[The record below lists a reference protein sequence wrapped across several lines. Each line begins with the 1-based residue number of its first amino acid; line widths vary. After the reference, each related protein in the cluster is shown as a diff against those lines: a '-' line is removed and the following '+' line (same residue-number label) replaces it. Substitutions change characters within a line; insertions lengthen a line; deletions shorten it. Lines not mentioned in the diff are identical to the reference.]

1 METPT
6 TPRSTLNPPVFYT
19 SAALILALV
28 LFTVLLQEEAQSL
41 FNHVQQWIITN
52 ASWFYVLAVA
62 LILISVVFLAVSRY
76 GDIKLGPDH
85 SRPDYRNTTWF
96 AMLFSAGMG
105 IGLMFFGVA
114 EPVMHFTTPPVGEPN
129 TVQAA
134 KEAMKLT
141 FFHWGL
147 HAWAIYAIVALI
159 LAFFSYRHGLPL
171 TLRSALYPLIG
182 ERIYGPIGHAVDI
195 FAIIGT
201 VFGVATSLGY
211 GVLQINSGLHHLFG
225 WPVNQTVQIAL
236 IAATCGLATL
246 SVASGL
252 DRGIRI
258 LSELNLSLAVI
269 LLLFV
274 LVLGPTVFLLQT
286 YVQNTGAYLSD
297 IVNKTFNLYAYEP
310 TDWIGGWTLLYWGWW
325 LSWSPFVG
333 LFIARISRGRTIREF
348 VCGVLFVPAGFTLL
362 WMTVFGDTAIHM
374 VLQEGFT
381 QLAEVVNQ
389 DSSVALFAF
398 LEHFPLGSVISLVA
412 VLMVVVFFVTSADSG
427 ALVVDML
434 ASSGKDH
441 SPLWQ
446 RIFWSVLM
454 GVVAIALLLA
464 DGLKALQ
471 TATIASALP
480 FSIVLLASIW
490 GLFKAL
496 HLDATKRG
504 IRYQALTFSRPTTR
518 SGASEGDGWQRRLR
532 NNRHVPKAQ
541 PRQPLH
547 HRCGATGLR
556 GRRRRTAQAGLR
568 SPGAGRRGRP
578 GSAGSQPR
586 RRGRFHLRGASA
598 RLHHA
603 ELRDARHRGQQRVA
617 QVFPRRGPSPGRRP
631 GLRHHGLEPR
641 RRDRRHPRP
650 VRAAHALPARG
661 ALRDAGAGQCRP
673 LAVSPTGSAPE

>member
-532 NNRHVPKAQ
+532 NIAMFPRRSHVNRFITDVARPA
-541 PRQPLH
+541 
-547 HRCGATGLR
+547 LR

>member
-464 DGLKALQ
+464 DGLKA
-471 TATIASALP
+471 
-480 FSIVLLASIW
+480 
-490 GLFKAL
+490 
-496 HLDATKRG
+496 
-504 IRYQALTFSRPTTR
+504 
-518 SGASEGDGWQRRLR
+518 
-532 NNRHVPKAQ
+532 Q